1 MALFVHTVR
10 FLIGMTLLAGGAALI
25 QPFAAAVLAARS
37 NAETVH
43 EPAIPAAAG
52 PQPDSSP
59 LMMGLG
65 GHAIPDTRIGGERGS
80 AVVVPADVG
89 TVSVLPPTPPP
100 PSPLPASGLDVSPA
114 APPLDGTY
122 RSTVDIPP
130 PPLLDGHAPPPL
142 STGWAVHDV
151 ARQPAPAGPPLQHA
165 AATTLYVVRDGDDLT
180 GIALKVYGHAGA
192 ATAIWAANRDR
203 LADPQLLPIGLALQ
217 LPPTWTMTA
226 VLGAQGGSAS
236 LAIEPSPPPLGSPR
250 SGTTPAVAAG
260 LDVDQ
265 TAVGGEA
272 EVPWL
277 QERSA
282 EAPAASGWT
291 APDRFGATAAPEERT
306 SRPATVRVGIGDSL
320 ESIADRFYGDRSMA
334 ARIWQ
339 ANRDRVRS
347 PELLVPGSD
356 LRLP

>member
-1 MALFVHTVR
+1 MAIFMHTVR
-10 FLIGMTLLAGGAALI
+10 FLVGMTLLAGGAILV

-37 NAETVH
+37 NVETVH
-43 EPAIPAAAG
+43 EPAVHPAAG
-52 PQPDSSP
+52 PQSDRSP

-80 AVVVPADVG
+80 ADISPADVAI
-89 TVSVLPPTPPP
+89 VSVSPPVPPP

-142 STGWAVHDV
+142 STGWAVHTV
-151 ARQPAPAGPPLQHA
+151 ARQLAPAGPPLQPTV
-165 AATTLYVVRDGDDLT
+165 ATMTHVVRDGDDLT

-203 LADPQLLPIGLALQ
+203 LADPELLPIGVRLQ
-217 LPPTWTMTA
+217 LPPTWTMTS
-226 VLGAQGGSAS
+226 VLGANGGSTN
-236 LAIEPSPPPLGSPR
+236 LAIEPSQAPLGSPR
-250 SGTTPAVAAG
+250 SGMTTAVAAG
-260 LDVDQ
+260 RDVDQ
-265 TAVGGEA
+265 TAVGGEG

-277 QERSA
+277 QGQPR
-282 EAPAASGWT
+282 EAPVVSGW
-291 APDRFGATAAPEERT
+291 AGPDRFGAKSATEQGK

-320 ESIADRFYGDRSMA
+320 ESIADRYYGDRAMA

-347 PELLVPGSD
+347 PELLLPGSD